1 MNTVIQQ
8 KLDKVGELTRTDIA
22 EVLSSIG
29 KPGSMRQEKIDAIK
43 ALCATK
49 NTGRGLGGH
58 GIWETLED
66 FPQW

>member
-22 EVLSSIG
+22 EVLESIA
-29 KPGSMRQEKIDAIK
+29 KPGSMRQEKKDAIK
-43 ALCATK
+43 KLCEDK
-49 NTGRGLGGH
+49 NTGLGMGGH
-58 GIWETLED
+58 GVWETLAD